1 MNFRATANPAKPM
14 DINRAELPASG
25 AVEGGG
31 APANELPVTITMASN
46 TRPRDNFD
54 FCILFLAVFCVF

>member
-1 MNFRATANPAKPM
+1 M

-25 AVEGGG
+25 AVEGGGG

-46 TRPRDNFD
+46 TRPMDNFD
-54 FCILFLAVFCVF
+54 FCILFMFLLLFL